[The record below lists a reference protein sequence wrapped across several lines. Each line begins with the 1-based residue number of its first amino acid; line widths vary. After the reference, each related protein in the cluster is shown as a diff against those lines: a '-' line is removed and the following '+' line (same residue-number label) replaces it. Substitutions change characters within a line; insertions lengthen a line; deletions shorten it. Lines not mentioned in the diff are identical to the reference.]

1 MIKIS
6 NLQSELHEPR
16 TEVVEIK
23 SFILEQFLLI
33 KQNQKLV
40 NEQSISD
47 CENNSELIKSLLD
60 QTEYLRREN
69 SIKSNIISNLLN
81 NNKVLFN
88 NEQNFYSICNNS
100 SLNSISNQKLS
111 NTDNSS
117 FENPKLIVKSKVISE
132 VKTKSNDFVSPN

>member
-1 MIKIS
+1 M
-6 NLQSELHEPR
+6 
-16 TEVVEIK
+16 EIK

-88 NEQNFYSICNNS
+88 NEENFYSICNNS
-100 SLNSISNQKLS
+100 SLNSKSNQKLS

-117 FENPKLIVKSKVISE
+117 FENPKRIVKSKVISE

>member
-1 MIKIS
+1 M
-6 NLQSELHEPR
+6 
-16 TEVVEIK
+16 EIK

-88 NEQNFYSICNNS
+88 NEENFYSICNNS

>member
-1 MIKIS
+1 M
-6 NLQSELHEPR
+6 
-16 TEVVEIK
+16 EIK

-88 NEQNFYSICNNS
+88 NEENFYSICNNS

-117 FENPKLIVKSKVISE
+117 FENPKRIVKSKVISE